1 MKAKCFRCGSEL
13 ESTAR
18 FCPNCGTPV
27 SDPQSATVVLPSEA
41 GDDLLQRLRLV
52 LAGEY
57 EVEREL
63 ARGGMAVVFKATE
76 VGLGRVVALKVLPP
90 DLGLTPRAVERFKR
104 EARMVAEL
112 EHPNIIPV
120 FRVGQSG
127 TILYIVMKFVE
138 GLALDAI
145 LEAQGALPVHT
156 VLYVLRGATRAL
168 AYAHERSEERRV
180 GKSVDLGGRRVGK

>member
-57 EVEREL
+57 EVEQEL
-63 ARGGMAVVFKATE
+63 ARGGMAIVYRATE

-104 EARMVAEL
+104 EAA
-112 EHPNIIPV
+112 P
-120 FRVGQSG
+120 
-127 TILYIVMKFVE
+127 
-138 GLALDAI
+138 
-145 LEAQGALPVHT
+145 
-156 VLYVLRGATRAL
+156 
-168 AYAHERSEERRV
+168 
-180 GKSVDLGGRRVGK
+180 

>member
-1 MKAKCFRCGSEL
+1 MKTKCFRCGSEL

-57 EVEREL
+57 EVEQEL
-63 ARGGMAVVFKATE
+63 ARGGMAIVYRATE

-112 EHPNIIPV
+112 DHPNIIPV

-168 AYAHERSEERRV
+168 AC
-180 GKSVDLGGRRVGK
+180 